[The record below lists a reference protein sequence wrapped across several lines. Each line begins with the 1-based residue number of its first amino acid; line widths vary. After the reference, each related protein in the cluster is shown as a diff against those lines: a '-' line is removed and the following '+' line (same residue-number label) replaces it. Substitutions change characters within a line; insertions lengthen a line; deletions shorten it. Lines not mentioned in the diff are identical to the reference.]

1 MNFLVRKGTSLRGEI
16 NIPGDKSMS
25 HRAIMLASLSE
36 GKCQISGLLEGEDC
50 LATIDVFRKM
60 GVNISS
66 SDPIMWKDIFLSNN
80 ENIIDSINEF
90 EKSLSMMKEL
100 IINKDEEGLV
110 EFLSKIK
117 ALRDNSIEE

>member
-1 MNFLVRKGTSLRGEI
+1 MNFLVRKGTSLKGDI

-25 HRAIMLASLSE
+25 HRSIMLASLSE

-66 SDPIMWKDIFLSNN
+66 SDGKFNRREWPKRL
-80 ENIIDSINEF
+80 E
-90 EKSLSMMKEL
+90 
-100 IINKDEEGLV
+100 
-110 EFLSKIK
+110 
-117 ALRDNSIEE
+117 AT